1 MNEFL
6 NKTVLITGAVG
17 GIGKETAKAFAEEG
31 ANLVLVDLNKD
42 ALQKAAD
49 EINIDSKRIHL
60 VAADVTQEDQVAN
73 YVSEAEKAFGKIDVF
88 FNNAGVLKTGY
99 VKDTEIADLKKIW
112 DVNVLGVFLGLK
124 YVIRSMEKTGGGSI
138 IDTGSIDS
146 FGADAGNSLYA
157 SSKYAVLAISKCAA
171 LEEASKGIRVNTI
184 CPGPVNTSMMTTYV
198 EERFPGKKVGD
209 IYDARIPMAR
219 VARPRDIANAVLFLA
234 SDRSSYMTGTRIVVD
249 GGYKHE

>member
-99 VKDTEIADLKKIW
+99 VKDTEIADLKK
-112 DVNVLGVFLGLK
+112 NLGC
-124 YVIRSMEKTGGGSI
+124 E
-138 IDTGSIDS
+138 
-146 FGADAGNSLYA
+146 
-157 SSKYAVLAISKCAA
+157 
-171 LEEASKGIRVNTI
+171 
-184 CPGPVNTSMMTTYV
+184 CPGSFPWIKICYPLHGKNWW
-198 EERFPGKKVGD
+198 RF
-209 IYDARIPMAR
+209 
-219 VARPRDIANAVLFLA
+219 
-234 SDRSSYMTGTRIVVD
+234 
-249 GGYKHE
+249 HH